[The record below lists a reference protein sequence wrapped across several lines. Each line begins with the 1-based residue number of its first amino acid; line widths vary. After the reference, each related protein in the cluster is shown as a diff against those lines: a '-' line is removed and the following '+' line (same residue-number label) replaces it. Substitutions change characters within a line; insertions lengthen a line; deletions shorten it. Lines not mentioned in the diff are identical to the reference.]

1 MKLVCSFI
9 WELKRY
15 IIVYFDQPLN
25 FFVRY
30 EPALGLT
37 HSPKAFAEGVE
48 RGTRSMLSK
57 TVYGVAKSAS
67 EITGSIG
74 NVTAQLSFDPK
85 YIETR
90 ERERKQQ
97 AQHVGEGLA

>member
-1 MKLVCSFI
+1 
-9 WELKRY
+9 LKRY